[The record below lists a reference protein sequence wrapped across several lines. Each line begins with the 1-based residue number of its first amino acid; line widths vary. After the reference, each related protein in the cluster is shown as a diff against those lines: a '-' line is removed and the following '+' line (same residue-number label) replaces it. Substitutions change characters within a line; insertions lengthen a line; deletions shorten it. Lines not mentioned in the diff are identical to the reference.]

1 MKELLSPKQVASS
14 IGVSESS
21 LKRWCDQGVITT
33 ERTPGGHRRIRI
45 GEVMRF
51 LRDQQQT
58 LVRPEL
64 LGLPVGVGQGSLS
77 LSRSHEALM
86 EALEQGDGER
96 CRRIVLDLFVSG
108 SSLLR
113 LCEELLTPCLH
124 QLGQGWE
131 CGRFEIYQ
139 EHRACEV
146 LNRTLYDLRSV
157 LTAPPEAAPVAIG
170 GTPPG
175 DNYRLATLMVELV
188 LVDAG
193 WNAIS
198 LGSSLPFPTMA
209 AAARYHEPEV
219 FWLSC
224 SHFEESDSLAEDFA
238 NFLEESPPEMR
249 VLLGGQ
255 KVVAPLMDQIDG
267 RRVHYCSDLK
277 SMLKLVAS

>member
-51 LRDQQQT
+51 LREQQQT
-58 LVRPEL
+58 LVRPEV
-64 LGLPVGVGQGSLS
+64 LGLPVGVGQGALS
-77 LSRSHEALM
+77 LSRSHDALM
-86 EALEQGDGER
+86 EALEEGDGER
-96 CRRIVLDLFVSG
+96 CRRLVLDLYVSG
-108 SSLLR
+108 SSVLR

-124 QLGQGWE
+124 QLGEGWQ
-131 CGRFEIYQ
+131 CGRVEVYQ

-157 LTAPPEAAPVAIG
+157 LNIPAPDAPIAIG

-188 LVDAG
+188 LVGEG

-198 LGSSLPFPTMA
+198 LGSSLPFATMA
-209 AAARYHEPEV
+209 AAARYHEPKL

-224 SHFEESDSLAEDFA
+224 SHLEENASLEQEFSD
-238 NFLEESPPEMR
+238 FLEQSPAEMR
-249 VLLGGQ
+249 VVLGGQ
-255 KVVAPLMDQIDG
+255 NVASALRDRVDG
-267 RRVHYCSDLK
+267 ERVHFCPDLR
-277 SMLKLVAS
+277 SLHKLLAD